1 MKAIRADKIWNV
13 APYIRG
19 YGVTVAVVDSG
30 ISPHPDLNDYQ
41 GNSRVVAQ
49 VNFVPNS
56 TVPDDFYGHGTHV
69 AGTIAGRYKL
79 RRSLY
84 GCSAGSTLG

>member
-41 GNSRVVAQ
+41 A
-49 VNFVPNS
+49 
-56 TVPDDFYGHGTHV
+56 T
-69 AGTIAGRYKL
+69 AG
-79 RRSLY
+79 
-84 GCSAGSTLG
+84 